1 MKQQLVFSD
10 PLHSGCCS
18 TPAGRRA
25 VGFFARAVCNN
36 PRHEPSTGML
46 AAILRLY
53 TRIVHR
59 VRYEGLGLIPP
70 SGRPTLLK

>member
-1 MKQQLVFSD
+1 MLVG
-10 PLHSGCCS
+10 L
-18 TPAGRRA
+18 
-25 VGFFARAVCNN
+25 GFFARAVCNN